1 MRLYPRY
8 ANIPK
13 VWNKDN
19 LQRKLLE
26 SLLKSEDPFRNL
38 IKGNESDFLE
48 EGSIFLTFAG
58 ESLTVGQC
66 LKPWALDAT
75 MTLESALPIFNAVW
89 SNLLSLCYQQCQS
102 CNLFSLL
109 VIIFMDV
116 FFFY

>member
-1 MRLYPRY
+1 MFNTDVAAPLTQSSQYPLLPRLDFKMRLYPRY

-26 SLLKSEDPFRNL
+26 SVLKSEDPFRNL

-58 ESLTVGQC
+58 VTNGRTV
-66 LKPWALDAT
+66 
-75 MTLESALPIFNAVW
+75 S
-89 SNLLSLCYQQCQS
+89 
-102 CNLFSLL
+102 
-109 VIIFMDV
+109 
-116 FFFY
+116 